1 MTDSLNRSS
10 STALEL
16 LAVYFL
22 PTSFSALQ
30 AGRQCTHIRR
40 GRATTASGGL
50 AKGFP
55 LPLVTAP
62 LVCWTEGGTFIDWG
76 NRSGSCRVCE
86 GAQTAALH
94 PRREE
99 NMEFYSKSLKHWD
112 RTRAITVGAG
122 TSILSAVARHIL
134 PTHSRTLSAACG
146 IKGNR
151 SNHQVVMAI
160 GLPLRGAPIPT
171 CVRQTEFGHELRP
184 GAAHDVQIIGS
195 VVPLGTGKIKKTKTK
210 GMSKTWKEKGGGG
223 IIGVANDEGNSGG
236 CE

>member
-22 PTSFSALQ
+22 PASFSALQ

-40 GRATTASGGL
+40 GRATTAPGGL
-50 AKGFP
+50 AKEFP

-94 PRREE
+94 LRREE
-99 NMEFYSKSLKHWD
+99 NTEFYLKSLKRWD
-112 RTRAITVGAG
+112 RARAITREPGHQFCPHGPSYTPHSFAYLV
-122 TSILSAVARHIL
+122 SSARNQ
-134 PTHSRTLSAACG
+134 R
-146 IKGNR
+146 
-151 SNHQVVMAI
+151 
-160 GLPLRGAPIPT
+160 
-171 CVRQTEFGHELRP
+171 
-184 GAAHDVQIIGS
+184 
-195 VVPLGTGKIKKTKTK
+195 
-210 GMSKTWKEKGGGG
+210 
-223 IIGVANDEGNSGG
+223 
-236 CE
+236 